1 MQCESNSNGSCTVL
15 LLTCSLMD
23 AHGEV
28 CACGVQGGELLGTRK
43 ETVKR
48 IKGVFLEIMGK
59 EKCGICKVEG
69 SRLREREMYS
79 GCGAWGNFFFWEA
92 CRPSGGFSAGVASK
106 VKPIP
111 LLAVTSDKKIWF
123 GVWFF
128 GCYFVC
134 LFFCCPPPVSVS
146 FMS

>member
-1 MQCESNSNGSCTVL
+1 MWGARWRAAGDKKGDCEKNKRSFPG
-15 LLTCSLMD
+15 D
-23 AHGEV
+23 YGE
-28 CACGVQGGELLGTRK
+28 
-43 ETVKR
+43 R
-48 IKGVFLEIMGK
+48 I
-59 EKCGICKVEG
+59 CGICKVEG

-79 GCGAWGNFFFWEA
+79 GCGAWGNFSLFFWET

-111 LLAVTSDKKIWF
+111 FLAVTSDKKIWF

-128 GCYFVC
+128 WLVFCLVGC
-134 LFFCCPPPVSVS
+134 FFCCPPPISVS